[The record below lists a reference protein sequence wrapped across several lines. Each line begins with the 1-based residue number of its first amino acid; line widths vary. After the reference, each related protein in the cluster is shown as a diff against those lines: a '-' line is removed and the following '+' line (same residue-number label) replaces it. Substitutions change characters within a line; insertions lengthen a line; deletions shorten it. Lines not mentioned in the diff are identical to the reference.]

1 MELSE
6 MNVFFYDSVVDVFVC
21 DSLNSI
27 WNKLDSRGLSGWD
40 ALHSMIFSIAAL
52 SGEVQSS

>member
-1 MELSE
+1 